1 MRTDTSTETSTETR
15 TAINPVQGA
24 PRPGPG
30 PAPSERPS
38 LIPYLLCELRTTI
51 LRADTIIFIVVI
63 PLGMYLLFG
72 TMASYSD
79 VDAGRGNV
87 NAVIM
92 INMAAFS
99 AAMAATTVAG
109 SSAVELARGWGR
121 QMGLTPGGMRAYY
134 LVKSAAGVLLSLVP
148 TTLLFGAGAIMGARC
163 DTPLVWINSFLG
175 CLLPTI
181 PFSLYGLAIGMW
193 FPSQG
198 AVGTAAASVTVWAFL
213 SNIFMPLS
221 GALLTIARY
230 TPLYGAATLAQRPI
244 MGDVIN
250 TATGVV
256 HESPWIQVTNLVA
269 WTLIIAAVCLLSR
282 RRATARR

>member
-1 MRTDTSTETSTETR
+1 MSTDTSTDDSTTT
-15 TAINPVQGA
+15 TAAA
-24 PRPGPG
+24 PAPRRPGPD
-30 PAPSERPS
+30 PARSERPS
-38 LIPYLLCELRTTI
+38 LIPYLLCELRTTV
-51 LRADTIIFIVVI
+51 LRADTIIFIVVM

-79 VDAGRGNV
+79 IDAGRGNV
-87 NAVIM
+87 NAVVM
-92 INMAAFS
+92 VNMAAFS

-109 SSAVELARGWGR
+109 SSAVELAGGWGR

-134 LVKSAAGVLLSLVP
+134 LVKSAAAVLLSLVP
-148 TTLLFGAGAIMGARC
+148 TTLLFGTGAVMGAHC
-163 DTPLVWINSFLG
+163 DTPLVWIASFLG

-181 PFSLYGLAIGMW
+181 PFALYGLAIGMW

-221 GALLTIARY
+221 GTLFTIAHY
-230 TPLYGAATLAQRPI
+230 TPLYGAVTLAQRPI

-250 TATGVV
+250 TASRIV
-256 HESPWIQVTNLVA
+256 HESPWIQAANLVA
-269 WTLIIAAVCLLSR
+269 WTLIIAVVCLLSR
-282 RRATARR
+282 RRGTSRR

>member
-1 MRTDTSTETSTETR
+1 MSLTAPTSPSR
-15 TAINPVQGA
+15 SAA
-24 PRPGPG
+24 RP
-30 PAPSERPS
+30 AERPT

-72 TMASYSD
+72 TMSSYSD
-79 VDAGRGNV
+79 IDAGRGNV

-92 INMAAFS
+92 VDMAAFS

-109 SSAVELARGWGR
+109 SSAVELAGGWGR
-121 QMGLTPGGMRAYY
+121 QMGLTPGGMRSYY
-134 LVKSAAGVLLSLVP
+134 LVKATAAVMLSLVP
-148 TTLLFGAGAIMGARC
+148 TALLFATGAVMGARC
-163 DTPLVWINSFLG
+163 DTPLIWIASFLG

-213 SNIFMPLS
+213 ANIFMPLS
-221 GALLTIARY
+221 GALLTIAHY
-230 TPLYGAATLAQRPI
+230 TPLYGPATLAQRPI
-244 MGDVIN
+244 MGDAIN
-250 TATGVV
+250 TATSVV
-256 HESPWIQVTNLVA
+256 HESPWIQAANLVA
-269 WTLIIAAVCLLSR
+269 WTLILTAVCLLSR